1 MCVSIIDTHG
11 KRDSNAWVSSDPIPW
26 LFLLASGAGEGSK
39 QKWVALQS
47 WTYLLKQFS
56 QIVRVPFS
64 SWLQAIRPV
73 LSQADFH
80 RHNKQEDT
88 NKGLPGLLHSVRE
101 KNIFLIIMTFK
112 AQFSSYSHGNV
123 TFCEWIFGSDPLH
136 PSGTVCTHESQLDLE
151 SLKVWLSSLE
161 RDLTSEEFG
170 WRSKLGFLSA
180 LSEF

>member
-1 MCVSIIDTHG
+1 MPHHGQLSNYYFKSYECVSIIYTHG

-56 QIVRVPFS
+56 QIVHVPFS

-112 AQFSSYSHGNV
+112 AQFSSYRV
-123 TFCEWIFGSDPLH
+123 TEMLHFGSESSVLILCTPVALCLH
-136 PSGTVCTHESQLDLE
+136 TSHSWIWSPSKCGLAH
-151 SLKVWLSSLE
+151 
-161 RDLTSEEFG
+161 
-170 WRSKLGFLSA
+170 
-180 LSEF
+180 